1 MLYYNHSQEQRT
13 KVHLLKLSS
22 LSPFLHTSRSLVQG
36 RVLRL
41 NYFIKI
47 IPHRL
52 VNEPSDLDNLSLRL
66 SFELILDN
74 VSFTIKTNHHQMSGL
89 SKVIYRFVVTLVKIT
104 TKVFVGVD
112 KIVLKS
118 VSWN

>member
-1 MLYYNHSQEQRT
+1 M
-13 KVHLLKLSS
+13 
-22 LSPFLHTSRSLVQG
+22 
-36 RVLRL
+36 
-41 NYFIKI
+41 I

-52 VNEPSDLDNLSLRL
+52 VNEPSDLDNLFLRL

-74 VSFTIKTNHHQMSGL
+74 VNFTTKTNHHQMSGL
-89 SKVIYRFVVTLVKIT
+89 SKVIYRFVETLVKIT